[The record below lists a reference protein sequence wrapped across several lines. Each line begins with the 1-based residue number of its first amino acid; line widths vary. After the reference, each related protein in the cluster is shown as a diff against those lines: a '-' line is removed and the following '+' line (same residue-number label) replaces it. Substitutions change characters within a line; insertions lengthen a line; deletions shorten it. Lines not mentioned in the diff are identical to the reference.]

1 MSISSDVVD
10 RLRSFKAVTTIK
22 KAAMDLIV
30 KMASEDDVRELQA
43 AFQRID
49 TDGTGIISA

>member
-1 MSISSDVVD
+1 MSISTDVVD

-30 KMASEDDVRELQA
+30 KMASEDDVREL
-43 AFQRID
+43 
-49 TDGTGIISA
+49 

>member
-1 MSISSDVVD
+1 MID
-10 RLRSFKAVTTIK
+10 RLRSFKGVTTIK

-30 KMASEDDVRELQA
+30 KMATEDDVRELQA

-49 TDGTGIISA
+49 TDGTGLISA